1 MPPRTPAGRPIQVRA
16 RQPVASEIKDS
27 ICDFIC
33 RHYYPGERVRF
44 LKDQTFLL
52 REVVLWPAKW
62 FDTRGVTIPGQRYQ
76 DLMISSGK
84 PPGILMDAL
93 RYGDPPKYPPAYLMA
108 CVQRHFDV
116 HGESLYEEAKSVT
129 WAIDRVISGLQST
142 ATLAPPDP
150 IRDLARAANLL
161 RPRKRSVYA
170 PETQLGFD
178 L

>member
-1 MPPRTPAGRPIQVRA
+1 MPPRAPAPRPIQA
-16 RQPVASEIKDS
+16 RPKQPVASEIKDN
-27 ICDFIC
+27 ICDFIS
-33 RHYYPGERVRF
+33 RHYYPGERVKF

-62 FDTRGVTIPGQRYQ
+62 FNSRGVTIPGQRYQ
-76 DLMISSGK
+76 DLMIGGGK

-116 HGESLYEEAKSVT
+116 NGERLYDEAKSVT
-129 WAIDRVISGLQST
+129 WAVDRVLSGLRAAGT
-142 ATLAPPDP
+142 APAADP
-150 IRDLARAANLL
+150 IRDLARAADLL
-161 RPRKRSVYA
+161 KVKKRVVNA
-170 PETQLGFD
+170 PVTQLGFD